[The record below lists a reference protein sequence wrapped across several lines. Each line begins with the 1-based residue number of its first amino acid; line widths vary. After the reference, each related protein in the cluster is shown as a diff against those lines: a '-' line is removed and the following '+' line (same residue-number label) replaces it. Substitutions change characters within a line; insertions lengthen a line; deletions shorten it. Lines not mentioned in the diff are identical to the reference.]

1 MIIKQQTELS
11 LEDKE
16 QVFKLWNH
24 EYPEKLQHKT
34 IKDFDDYLNSLTQQ
48 VHYLLLNGDSKIEG
62 WVTTFVREDEKWF
75 AIILSE
81 KLHGKGLGTQML
93 NKLKEN
99 EDALNG
105 WVIDQNSDRKLNGSL
120 YQSPLEFYQKNNFQV
135 IPEIRLETISAVK
148 IRWKKS
154 NG

>member
-1 MIIKQQTELS
+1 
-11 LEDKE
+11 
-16 QVFKLWNH
+16 
-24 EYPEKLQHKT
+24 
-34 IKDFDDYLNSLTQQ
+34 
-48 VHYLLLNGDSKIEG
+48 
-62 WVTTFVREDEKWF
+62 
-75 AIILSE
+75 
-81 KLHGKGLGTQML
+81 ML

-120 YQSPLEFYQKNNFQV
+120 YQSPLELYQKNNFQV